1 LVSRRFLVSLFVV
14 FAAARS
20 FAISYV
26 VPADRFEIERAS
38 AIIIGRVLGS
48 HVEVSRYGI
57 ETVTEVALEE
67 ALKGEAGS
75 VVRVHEPGGAFG
87 DIARTIPGVPTFTD
101 GDRVLLLLYQ
111 REDGAYTVIDLQLGA
126 FRIAKDSAGREL
138 ALRNESELEG
148 WDPNGQ
154 PHREQH
160 RAAEPF
166 LAYIRGIVR
175 GEPAAT
181 DYIVASAPLKTINE
195 TVHASTVYT
204 ASSYLLIYGS
214 GLGTRWNSFPGAV
227 NWNQGNVETGAL
239 GTGTSQISAAFAAWN
254 AGGTNYVLKS
264 ANANLKGFLDPPDGV
279 NNFVFE
285 RNLTSAG
292 VQPFNCSSGGALG
305 MGGMTSANFGAGAH
319 FHNGEK
325 FATTLEA
332 DVSMNQGLANC
343 TTAQIPLEMFKSVI
357 VHELGH
363 SLGFRHSDQTR
374 NLTAN
379 CATDPMLECSNG
391 AIMNHILVSGLNGHL
406 QQWDNTALNAV
417 YGADAVCNAPAINT
431 QPAGS
436 TIISGNSAQLSVT
449 ASGTGPL
456 SYQWFAGASGDIS
469 SPVSGGTFAAISV
482 SPATTTSYWVRVT
495 GQCAPVANSNA
506 ATVIVNVAGCPSVV
520 ANMPQVAQVS
530 DGFQLS
536 IVASGGT
543 SFTYRWYQGS
553 TPGVGPQVGSGNSLR
568 VNPTVTTSYWC
579 RVTNNCGNS
588 AESVSVKV
596 MVAAC
601 VAPQILSALADQTVT
616 AGTSITLTVLFS
628 GNGTT
633 IAWFAGDV
641 STPIGSG
648 ATLTTDPLTQTRQ
661 FRARVTNACGSAETN
676 VATITVTPVITRRR
690 TAPH

>member
-1 LVSRRFLVSLFVV
+1 LLVSLFVA
-14 FAAARS
+14 FAAAAQS

-38 AIIIGRVLGS
+38 AIIVGRVLGS
-48 HVEVSRYGI
+48 HVEESRFGI
-57 ETVTEVALEE
+57 ETVTEIALEE
-67 ALKGEAGS
+67 AIKGDFGS
-75 VVRVHEPGGAFG
+75 VVRVHEPGGVLG
-87 DIARTIPGVPTFTD
+87 ETARIIPGVPTFTD
-101 GDRVLLLLYQ
+101 GDRLLLLLVQ

-126 FRIAKDSAGREL
+126 FRISKDASGREL
-138 ALRNESELEG
+138 ALRNESELDG
-148 WDPNGQ
+148 WDPDGK

-166 LAYIRGIVR
+166 LDYIRGIAR
-175 GEPAAT
+175 GEPAAS
-181 DYIVASAPLKTINE
+181 DYVVTSAPLKTINE
-195 TVHASTVYT
+195 AVHASAVYT

-214 GLGTRWNSFPGAV
+214 GLGTRWNSFPSAV
-227 NWNQGNVETGAL
+227 NWNQGNVETGEL
-239 GTGTSQISAAFAAWN
+239 GSGTSQITAAFSAWN

-264 ANANLKGFLDPPDGV
+264 ANANTKGFLDPPDGV

-319 FHNGEK
+319 FRNGEK

-343 TTAQIPLEMFKSVI
+343 TTAQISLEMFKSVV

-379 CATDPMLECSNG
+379 CSTDPTLECSNG

-406 QQWDNTALNAV
+406 QQWDNNALNAV
-417 YGADAVCNAPAINT
+417 YGAVAVCNAPAING
-431 QPAGS
+431 QPSGS
-436 TIISGNSAQLSVT
+436 TIVSGNSAQLSVT
-449 ASGTGPL
+449 ATGTGPL
-456 SYQWFAGASGDIS
+456 SYQWFTGSSGDIS
-469 SPVSGGTFAAISV
+469 SPVNGGTTAAISV

-506 ATVIVNVAGCPSVV
+506 ATIVVNVAGCPNVV
-520 ANMPQVAQVS
+520 VNTPQISQIS
-530 DGFQLS
+530 DGFRLS

-553 TPGVGPQVGSGNSLR
+553 NPGVGPQVGSGSVLN
-568 VNPTVTTSYWC
+568 VNPAVTTSYWC
-579 RVTNNCGNS
+579 RVTNNCGN
-588 AESVSVKV
+588 ATDSVSVKV
-596 MVAAC
+596 TVAPC
-601 VAPQILSALADQTVT
+601 VAPQVLSTLSDQTIT
-616 AGTSITLTVLFS
+616 AGTSVTLTVLFS

-633 IAWFAGDV
+633 ITWLSGTNGDV
-641 STPIGSG
+641 STPVGTG
-648 ATLTTDPLTQTRQ
+648 ETLMTGPLTQTTQ
-661 FRARVTNACGSAETN
+661 FRARITNACGSVETN
-676 VATITVTPVITRRR
+676 TATITLTPAITRRR
-690 TAPH
+690 TASH

>member
-1 LVSRRFLVSLFVV
+1 MVSRRFLVSLFVV

-26 VPADRFEIERAS
+26 VPADRLEIERAS

-75 VVRVHEPGGAFG
+75 VVRVHEPGGVFG

-111 REDGAYTVIDLQLGA
+111 REDGTYTVIDLQLGA
-126 FRIAKDSAGREL
+126 FRITKDFAGREF
-138 ALRNESELEG
+138 ALRDESELEG

-166 LAYIRGIVR
+166 LVYIRGIVR

-181 DYIVASAPLKTINE
+181 DYAVASAPLKAINE
-195 TVHASTVYT
+195 AVHASTVYT

-239 GTGTSQISAAFAAWN
+239 GTGSSQISAAFAAWN

-264 ANANLKGFLDPPDGV
+264 ANANPKGFLDPPDGV

-379 CATDPMLECSNG
+379 CATDPTLECSNG
-391 AIMNHILVSGLNGHL
+391 AIMNHILVAGLNGHL
-406 QQWDNTALNAV
+406 QQWDNTALSAV
-417 YGADAVCNAPAINT
+417 YGADAVCNAPSINT

-436 TIISGNSAQLSVT
+436 TIVSGNLAQLSVT
-449 ASGTGPL
+449 AIGTGPL
-456 SYQWFAGASGDIS
+456 SYQWFTGASGDVS

-495 GQCAPVANSNA
+495 GPCAPVANSNA
-506 ATVIVNVAGCPSVV
+506 VTVTVNVAGCAAVI
-520 ANMPQVAQVS
+520 ANTPQVTQVS

-536 IVASGGT
+536 IAASGGS

-553 TPGVGPQVGSGNSLR
+553 TPGVGPQVGSGNTLH
-568 VNPTVTTSYWC
+568 VNPAVTTSYWC

-588 AESVSVKV
+588 AESVSAKV
-596 MVAAC
+596 TVAAC
-601 VAPQILSALADQTVT
+601 VAPQILGALADQTVT

-628 GNGTT
+628 GNGAT
-633 IAWFAGDV
+633 ITWFAGDV
-641 STPIGSG
+641 STPVGTG
-648 ATLTTDPLTQTRQ
+648 ATLTSEPLMQTTQ

-690 TAPH
+690 TARH